1 MLCSLFLVGVFL
13 LFMLNYVRNYV
24 LNVLFVVF
32 LLRLLVL
39 IVVQFYMNG
48 WIDMVVVFSLKV
60 NGLKFSCVVELI
72 IVGWLVILFLVV
84 MVLVWYG
91 SVSGFLVVSVLLVC
105 WQVGLMM
112 IVGCVVVFVSRLVQ
126 GWWMVWSSLE
136 MVIVVCW
143 LSGK

>member
-72 IVGWLVILFLVV
+72 IVGWLVVLFLVV

-143 LSGK
+143 LSRK